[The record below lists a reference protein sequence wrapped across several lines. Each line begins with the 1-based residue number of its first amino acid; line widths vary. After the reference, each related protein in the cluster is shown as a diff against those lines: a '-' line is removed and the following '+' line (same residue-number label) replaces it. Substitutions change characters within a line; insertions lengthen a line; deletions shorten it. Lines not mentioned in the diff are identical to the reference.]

1 MKLLDELIRREIVVS
16 KSEGRRLISLGAVQ
30 LNDVQVRS
38 DVELEKESNKI
49 KIGHRGVFGDMQFD
63 ERDN

>member
-1 MKLLDELIRREIVVS
+1 MKLLDELIRRELVVS

-30 LNDVQVRS
+30 LNNVQVRS
-38 DVELEKESNKI
+38 DVELKRESNKI
-49 KIGHRGVFGDMQFD
+49 KIGHKGVFGDMQFD